1 MCAQTVSADCLCEP
15 LNLPLTRKIFFWG
28 ILQFRKMVIRIGK
41 SKKMF
46 EKNTLK
52 CYDNKVDIK
61 QGEKVT
67 YGL

>member
-1 MCAQTVSADCLCEP
+1 MRANRICRLSLRTIESSTYSQ
-15 LNLPLTRKIFFWG
+15 NLFWG